1 MSELK
6 GFKLV
11 SGEEIVAR
19 EVGFTTNPDKYHLER
34 PRMLIPQSM
43 GNQLTIGMVPW
54 VLGADGNVTVELP
67 ASAVVIPYTPHAE
80 LEREY
85 VRQTTGLQLV
95 TG

>member
-6 GFKLV
+6 GYKLV

-19 EVGFTTNPDKYHLER
+19 ETGFTTNPDKYHIER
-34 PRMLIPQSM
+34 PRMLIPQNM
-43 GNQLTIGMVPW
+43 GNQLTIGMAPW
-54 VLGADGNVTVELP
+54 IMGADGNVAVELKEEM
-67 ASAVVIPYTPHAE
+67 VIISYIPHPE

-85 VRQTTGLQLV
+85 IRQTTGLQLV